1 MTRVGRGDRDGVAC
15 GQNLVG
21 LLGDTDPGLWVRS
34 LDEVRELMG
43 PLPPQIEGEDLVD
56 LGVHVEEVVDR
67 CKIDCPAAD
76 DANRA
81 DMVFGAMEGGAGQGG

>member
-1 MTRVGRGDRDGVAC
+1 
-15 GQNLVG
+15 
-21 LLGDTDPGLWVRS
+21 
-34 LDEVRELMG
+34 MG

-67 CKIDCPAAD
+67 CKIDCSAAD